1 MTWEDIFKEIKSHID
16 MTELNEFL
24 EDKYN
29 NGDVYPKREDLYQAF
44 EKTPFENVKVVIL
57 GQDPYHGP
65 NQAHGLAFSVSKD
78 VKVPPSLVNIYKE
91 LETDLGIKRTT
102 GNLEDWASQ
111 GVLLLNTTLTVDKG
125 QAGSHRKIGW
135 VPFTDAIIEYIS
147 EHLEHVVFILWGKPA
162 QTKARFINKDKHLI
176 IENVHPSPL
185 SAYRGFFGSRPFSQ
199 VNDYLS
205 THNKVPIDWSENN

>member
-29 NGDVYPKREDLYQAF
+29 NGDVYPKREDLFQAF
-44 EKTPFENVKVVIL
+44 EKTPFENVEVVIL

-162 QTKARFINKDKHLI
+162 QTKARF
-176 IENVHPSPL
+176 SP
-185 SAYRGFFGSRPFSQ
+185 AR
-199 VNDYLS
+199 
-205 THNKVPIDWSENN
+205 WAAW

>member
-1 MTWEDIFKEIKSHID
+1 MEWEDIFKEIKSHID

-205 THNKVPIDWSENN
+205 THNKVPIDWSDNN

>member
-1 MTWEDIFKEIKSHID
+1 MAWEDIFKEIKSHID

-205 THNKVPIDWSENN
+205 THNKVPIDWSDNN